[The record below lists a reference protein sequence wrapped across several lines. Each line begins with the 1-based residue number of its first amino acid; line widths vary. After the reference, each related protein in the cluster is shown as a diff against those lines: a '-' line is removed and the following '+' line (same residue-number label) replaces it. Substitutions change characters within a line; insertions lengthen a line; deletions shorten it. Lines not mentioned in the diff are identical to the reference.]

1 MHKLIEWFTKN
12 GVAANI
18 LMVAILLTGGYMA
31 VKKVVLREWPDYP
44 SRTISISVPYRGSTP
59 AESEE
64 SIVMRIEE
72 AVFDVPGIKEMTGS
86 AREGSGSVSLDI
98 EDGYDLSEVLDQ
110 VRDRVDG
117 INTFPVDAERPRVNL
132 QSYTAIERLM
142 AVVISGD
149 LEERDL
155 KRLGEMVRDEISN
168 LPNITMVQ
176 LKVARPYEISIE
188 VSEENLKRYGL
199 SFDQIVTAVRR
210 SSVNLS
216 AGSIKT
222 TGGDILLRTTNQA
235 YNFDDFSKIVV
246 FTRADGTR
254 LTLSDVAKVNDGF
267 DETPLISNYN
277 GERCVVLDVFR
288 AGDQNLI
295 VLADEVKA
303 YLEEARLKMPEGVS
317 LEYWSDDSERV
328 KARLSTLGGSAIFGF
343 ILVLVV
349 LSLFLRPSL
358 GIWVALGIPVA
369 FSGSFILLYLWD
381 VSLNMSTLFA
391 FILVLGIVVDDA
403 IVTGENVFKHMQ
415 NGENSLDAAIKG
427 TQEVAIPVTF
437 GVLTTIIAFYPL
449 QAMTGWI
456 GNNLKQ
462 IAFVVLPVLI
472 FSLIESKLILPAHL
486 KHLKNIGHHMGE
498 KRKLNF
504 FLRIQRRI
512 ADGLEQGVKKY
523 YKPVLNH
530 ALNRRYLTFTILV
543 SIMAIVW
550 SMVQTNRIE
559 SSFFPRIPNDQVT
572 VRLTMPSG
580 TPFEVTDGHVRRME
594 EIALAYKDEVNE
606 QYGKDIIRNIFAT
619 SGGQPMGSS
628 WGTRAVGV
636 AELGELVIELAP
648 QEEHGELYGS
658 MQATGALRE
667 RIGDIPG
674 AERLSLGFYRGG
686 GGDISLRLTSPSFDD
701 LREASARLQD
711 KLAEYDGLNEI
722 TDSFERAKSEFEL
735 LLKPEAE
742 YLGITANDLARQV
755 RQAFFGAEAQRIQRG
770 RDDVRV
776 MVRYPE
782 AQRKSLATLD
792 TMMIRTP
799 DGTEVPFTSVAEI
812 KLGQSL
818 PSIFRIDR
826 KRQLTVSAAVD
837 SDTIDSDAIVT
848 DIETNYIDDL
858 VANYIGMNYVKSGN
872 AKQVEED
879 NRNIR
884 FSTIIVIVGVY
895 ILLAIPFR
903 SYTKPLIVMTVIPF
917 GIVGAILGHAIMDW
931 ILGVLWD
938 DNVTVN
944 VMSRLGFLALS
955 GVVVNDSLVLVH
967 TINARVEAGDSLQE
981 AVRSAGVRRFR
992 PILLTS
998 LTTFAGLLPLMFEQS
1013 PQAKFMTP
1021 MAISLGWGVLFATFI
1036 TLILIPVNTLIL
1048 DDMRRGFGAYW
1059 RWQTGSKN
1067 AESSDGLVTA
1077 SSKTKVP
1084 G

>member
-1 MHKLIEWFTKN
+1 MHRLIEWFTRN

-18 LMVAILLTGGYMA
+18 LMFAIVLTGGYIA
-31 VKKVVLREWPDYP
+31 VKKIVLREWPDYP
-44 SRTISISVPYRGSTP
+44 SRSISISVPYRGSTP
-59 AESEE
+59 AEVEE
-64 SIVMRIEE
+64 SIVMRVEE
-72 AVFDVPGIKEMTGS
+72 AVFDVAGIKEMTS
-86 AREGSGSVSLDI
+86 SSREGSGSVTLEI
-98 EDGYDLSEVLDQ
+98 EDGFDLGEVLDQ
-110 VRDRVDG
+110 VQTRVDG

-132 QSYTAIERLM
+132 VNYTAVERLM
-142 AVVISGD
+142 AVVISGNLD
-149 LEERDL
+149 ERDL
-155 KRLGEMVRDEISN
+155 KRLGEVVRDEISN
-168 LPNITMVQ
+168 LPNVTMVE

-188 VSEENLKRYGL
+188 VSEESLKRYEL
-199 SFDQIVTAVRR
+199 SFDQIVSAVRR
-210 SSVNLS
+210 SSINLS

-222 TGGDILLRTTNQA
+222 SSGDILLRTTNQA

-254 LTLSDVAKVNDGF
+254 LTLADVAVVKDGF
-267 DETPLISNYN
+267 DEIPLIASYN

-288 AGDQNLI
+288 TGDQNLI

-303 YLEEARLKMPEGVS
+303 YLKEAQARMPEGIS

-328 KARLSTLGGSAIFGF
+328 KARLSTLGGSAILGF

-358 GIWVALGIPVA
+358 AIWVAIGIPVA

-415 NGENSLDAAIKG
+415 AGDSSLDAAIKG
-427 TQEVAIPVTF
+427 TQEVAVPVTF

-449 QAMTGWI
+449 QAMTGWV

-462 IAFVVLPVLI
+462 ITFVVVPVLI

-486 KHLKNIGHHMGE
+486 KHLKTIG
-498 KRKLNF
+498 KTRAKDRKLNF
-504 FLRIQRRI
+504 VLRIQRKV
-512 ADGLEQGVKKY
+512 ADGLERAVNKFYRPTLEK
-523 YKPVLNH
+523 
-530 ALNRRYLTFTILV
+530 ALSHRYLTFSIFLSILAV
-543 SIMAIVW
+543 TW
-550 SMVQTNRIE
+550 SLVETDRIE
-559 SSFFPRIPNDQVT
+559 SSFYPRIPNDQVT
-572 VRLTMPSG
+572 IRLDMPSG
-580 TPFEVTDGHVRRME
+580 TPFEVTDSHVRRME
-594 EIALAYKDEVNE
+594 QIALDYKAEVNK
-606 QYGKDIIRNIFAT
+606 QYGKEIIRNIFAT

-628 WGTRAVGV
+628 WGRRSVGV
-636 AELGELVIELAP
+636 AEEGEVVIELAP
-648 QEEHGELYGS
+648 QEEHQEQYAS
-658 MQATGALRE
+658 PQATMQLRE

-674 AERLSLGFYRGG
+674 AERLSLGYYLGG
-686 GGDISLRLTSPSFDD
+686 GGNLSLRLTSPSFDD

-711 KLAEYDGLNEI
+711 KLGEYDGLTEI

-735 LLKPEAE
+735 QLKPQAE

-782 AQRKSLATLD
+782 IQRKSLATLD
-792 TMMIRTP
+792 SMMIRTP
-799 DGTEVPFTSVAEI
+799 DGTEVPFGSVAEV

-818 PSIFRIDR
+818 PSIQRVDR
-826 KRQLTVSAAVD
+826 KRQLTVTATTD
-837 SDTIDSDAIVT
+837 SDNIDADAIVM
-848 DIETNYIDDL
+848 DIETNFMDDL
-858 VANYIGMNYVKSGN
+858 LSDYLGMNYVKSGN
-872 AKQVEED
+872 ARQAAED
-879 NRNIR
+879 AKNIQ
-884 FSTIIVIVGVY
+884 FNTAIVLIGIY

-903 SYTKPLIVMTVIPF
+903 SYSKPFIVMTVIPF
-917 GIVGAILGHAIMDW
+917 GIVGAILGHVIMDW

-944 VMSRLGFLALS
+944 VMSRLGYLALC

-967 TINARVEAGDSLQE
+967 TIGARMDAGDSLAD
-981 AVRSAGVRRFR
+981 AVRGAGVRRFR

-1013 PQAKFMTP
+1013 PQAKFMIP

-1036 TLILIPVNTLIL
+1036 TLILVPVNTLIL
-1048 DDMRRGFGAYW
+1048 DDMKRCLSAYW
-1059 RWQTGSKN
+1059 RWQIG
-1067 AESSDGLVTA
+1067 ADEEVDDGVIAA
-1077 SSKTKVP
+1077 SGKTNVP
-1084 G
+1084 R